1 MMGSSIIRL
10 VLASMLVIW
19 PLKAALAQ
27 PATSQPG
34 AAVETDP
41 NDLSQGFWTDWKDT
55 KASPG
60 VTALTQAVGY
70 ADKAAA
76 VVEAAGKAK
85 TQAIVPIGISRPEEA
100 AKLLGTAAEP
110 RDDPVTE
117 NALATVVNMRVAPET
132 RSAAMPYVA
141 PEVKQRVESWNAN
154 LSTGIRGLPGIYL
167 GGNEQAASGAA
178 ASAPAGYAPVSG
190 GSFGCSVR

>member
-1 MMGSSIIRL
+1 MVSSIVRL
-10 VLASMLVIW
+10 ALASMLLIW
-19 PLKAALAQ
+19 PLKAAIAQ
-27 PATSQPG
+27 PADPQPG
-34 AAVETDP
+34 AVVETDP
-41 NDLSQGFWTDWKDT
+41 KDLSRGFWTDWNET

-60 VTALTQAVGY
+60 VTALTEAVGY

-76 VVEAAGKAK
+76 AVEAAGKAQ
-85 TQAIVPIGISRPEEA
+85 TQAIVPIGINRPEEA
-100 AKLLGTAAEP
+100 AKLLGAAVGS

-132 RSAAMPYVA
+132 RAAAMPYVA
-141 PEVKQRVESWNAN
+141 PAVKERVETWNAN

-167 GGNEQAASGAA
+167 GGNEQASSGAA

>member
-1 MMGSSIIRL
+1 MVPGIIRC
-10 VLASMLVIW
+10 VLASMVVIW

-41 NDLSQGFWTDWKDT
+41 NDLSRGFWTDWKET

-60 VTALTQAVGY
+60 VTALTEAIGY

-76 VVEAAGKAK
+76 AVKAAAETR
-85 TQAIVPIGISRPEEA
+85 TQAVIPIGISRPEKA
-100 AKLLGTAAEP
+100 AELLGTAAGSP
-110 RDDPVTE
+110 DDPVTE

-132 RSAAMPYVA
+132 RAAAMPYVA
-141 PEVKQRVESWNAN
+141 PEIKQRVETWNAN
-154 LSTGIRGLPGIYL
+154 LSTGIQGLPGIYL
-167 GGNEQAASGAA
+167 GGNAQAGGGEAL
-178 ASAPAGYAPVSG
+178 SAPAGYAPVSG